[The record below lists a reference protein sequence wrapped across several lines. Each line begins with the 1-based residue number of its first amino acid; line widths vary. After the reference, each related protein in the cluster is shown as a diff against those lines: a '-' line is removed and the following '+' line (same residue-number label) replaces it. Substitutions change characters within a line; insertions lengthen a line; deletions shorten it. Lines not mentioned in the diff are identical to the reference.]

1 MDLSTFDVV
10 VIGAGPGGY
19 VTAIRAS
26 QLGLTVAVVDKNEN
40 PGGTCLN
47 VGCIPSKCLLDAS
60 QKYWQTKHQ
69 FKDIGIEF
77 KELQLNLSQMMAHK
91 ESVVEELTHGIGHLF
106 KKNNIAFIHGTA
118 KILNANDVEVTYK
131 DDKKGI
137 LRGKAIVIA
146 VGSSTQALPFL
157 PFDGKEVVSSTD
169 ALSFDT
175 VPKHLVVVGG
185 GYIGLELGSV
195 WMRLGSLVTV
205 VEFGNTILA
214 QADDDVRNALQRSL
228 EKQGMVFKTAKNVVG
243 MTKKGK
249 DKELCLQV
257 LDVKAKDGELPEL
270 ITCDAVLV
278 AAGRKP
284 EISSLGLDALA
295 ISVDARGF
303 IDVNNQYQTTIP
315 SIFAIGDCIKG
326 PMLAHKAMDEGVAV
340 AELLAGQA
348 GNVNY
353 EIIPAVVFT
362 HPEIATVGKTENELK
377 TAGHDYKVGKFSFA
391 ANGRAKTIG
400 DTTGFVKIMTEAKTD
415 RVLGCA
421 IVGAEAGSLIGQVAA
436 IMEFGGSAEDIAR
449 TCHAHPTLNE
459 AIKEAAWSAFDRA
472 LHS

>member
-1 MDLSTFDVV
+1 MDLSIFDVV

-26 QLGLTVAVVDKNEN
+26 QLGLTVAIVDKNKN

-60 QKYWQTKHQ
+60 QKYWQTKHH
-69 FKDIGIEF
+69 FKAIGIDV
-77 KELQLNLSQMMAHK
+77 KELQLNLAQMMVHK
-91 ESVVEELTHGIGHLF
+91 ESVVEELTRGIGHLF
-106 KKNNIAFIHGTA
+106 KKNNINFIHGSG
-118 KILNANDVEVTYK
+118 KILNANDVEVTHA
-131 DDKKGI
+131 DNKKSM

-146 VGSSTQALPFL
+146 AGSSPQALPHL
-157 PFDGKEVVSSTD
+157 PFDGKEIFSSTD
-169 ALSFDT
+169 ALSFNN
-175 VPKHLVVVGG
+175 VPKHLVIVGG
-185 GYIGLELGSV
+185 GYIGLEMGSV

-205 VEFGNTILA
+205 VEFSDTILA
-214 QADDDVRNALQRSL
+214 QADDDVRTALQRSL
-228 EKQGMVFKTAKNVVG
+228 EKQGMIFKTKKNVVG

-249 DKELCLQV
+249 DKELCIQV
-257 LDVKAKDGELPEL
+257 LDVKAKEGDLPEL

-284 EISSLGLDALA
+284 ETSSLGLDALA
-295 ISVDARGF
+295 IAVDARGF
-303 IDVNNQYQTTIP
+303 IAVNNQYQTTIP

-353 EIIPAVVFT
+353 NIIPAVVFT

-377 TAGHDYKVGKFSFA
+377 TAEHDYKVGKFSFA
-391 ANGRAKTIG
+391 ANGRAKTIR
-400 DTTGFVKIMTEAKTD
+400 DTTGFVKIMTDAKTD
-415 RVLGCA
+415 CVLGCA

-436 IMEFGGSAEDIAR
+436 VMEFGGSAEDIAR

-459 AIKEAAWSAFDRA
+459 AVKEAAWSAFDRA

>member
-1 MDLSTFDVV
+1 MDLSTFDIV

-19 VTAIRAS
+19 VTAVRAS
-26 QLGLTVAVVDKNEN
+26 QLGLTVAVVDKNSN

-60 QKYWQTKHQ
+60 QKYWQAHHQ
-69 FKDIGIEF
+69 FKDIGIDVGEIR
-77 KELQLNLSQMMAHK
+77 LNLLHMMAHK
-91 ESVVEELTHGIGHLF
+91 ESVVAELTHGIKHLF
-106 KKNNIAFIHGTA
+106 KKNNIQLIQGTA
-118 KILNANDVEVTYK
+118 KILNAHDVEVTGN
-131 DDKKGI
+131 DDKKRI
-137 LRGKAIVIA
+137 LHAKSIVIA
-146 VGSSTQALPFL
+146 TGSSPQMLPHL
-157 PFDGKEVVSSTD
+157 PFDGKEIFSSTD

-185 GYIGLELGSV
+185 GYIGLEMGSV
-195 WMRLGSLVTV
+195 WLRLGSLVTV
-205 VEFGNTILA
+205 VEFGDTILA
-214 QADDDVRNALQRSL
+214 QADDDVRAVLQRSL
-228 EKQGMVFKTAKNVVG
+228 EKQGMIFKLGRNVVG
-243 MTKKGK
+243 MTKKEK
-249 DKELCLQV
+249 NKELCLQG
-257 LDVKAKDGELPEL
+257 LDSNAKEDSMPEL

-284 EISSLGLDALA
+284 ETSALGLDALG

-353 EIIPAVVFT
+353 DIIPAVVFT
-362 HPEIATVGKTENELK
+362 HPEIATVGKTENEL
-377 TAGHDYKVGKFSFA
+377 TASGYDYKVGKFPFV

-400 DTTGFVKIMTEAKTD
+400 DTTGFVKILTDAKTD
-415 RVLGCA
+415 HVIGCA
-421 IVGAEAGSLIGQVAA
+421 IVGAEAGSLISQVAA
-436 IMEFGGSAEDIAR
+436 VMEFGGSAEDIAR

-459 AIKEAAWSAFDRA
+459 AVKEAAWSAFDRA
-472 LHS
+472 IHS

>member
-60 QKYWQTKHQ
+60 QKYWQAKHQ
-69 FKDIGIEF
+69 FKDIGIEV
-77 KELQLNLSQMMAHK
+77 KELQLNISQMMAHK
-91 ESVVEELTHGIGHLF
+91 ESVVEELTHGIEHLF
-106 KKNNIAFIHGTA
+106 KKNNITFIHGTA

-131 DDKKGI
+131 DNKKSI

-146 VGSSTQALPFL
+146 VGSSAQALPHL
-157 PFDGKEVVSSTD
+157 PFDGKEIVSSTD
-169 ALSFDT
+169 VLSFDN
-175 VPKHLVVVGG
+175 VPKHLVIVGG
-185 GYIGLELGSV
+185 GYIGLEMGSV

-205 VEFGNTILA
+205 VEFADTILA
-214 QADDDVRNALQRSL
+214 QADDDVRTALQRSL
-228 EKQGMVFKTAKNVVG
+228 EKQGMIFKTKKNVVG

-257 LDVKAKDGELPEL
+257 LDVKAKEGELPEL

-284 EISSLGLDALA
+284 ETSSLGLDALA
-295 ISVDARGF
+295 ISIDTRGF
-303 IDVNNQYQTTIP
+303 IDVNNQFQTTIP

-353 EIIPAVVFT
+353 NIIPAVVFT

-400 DTTGFVKIMTEAKTD
+400 DTTGFVKIMTDVKTD
-415 RVLGCA
+415 RILGCA

-436 IMEFGGSAEDIAR
+436 VMEFGGSAEDIAR

-459 AIKEAAWSAFDRA
+459 AVKEAAWSAFDRA